1 MSVSSFMADQKYC
14 VVDDCQEIAKQVR
27 FLSLAV
33 IGRNMQLVIVNVD
46 YYIFLHFCVIFQQDG
61 VQQLLSIT
69 NVCVICC

>member
-1 MSVSSFMADQKYC
+1 MADQKYC

-33 IGRNMQLVIVNVD
+33 IGRNAQLVIVNVD
-46 YYIFLHFCVIFQQDG
+46 YFIFLHFCVVLQQDG

>member
-1 MSVSSFMADQKYC
+1 MADQKYC
-14 VVDDCQEIAKQVR
+14 VVDDCQEIAKHVR

-46 YYIFLHFCVIFQQDG
+46 YYIFLHFCVVLQQDG